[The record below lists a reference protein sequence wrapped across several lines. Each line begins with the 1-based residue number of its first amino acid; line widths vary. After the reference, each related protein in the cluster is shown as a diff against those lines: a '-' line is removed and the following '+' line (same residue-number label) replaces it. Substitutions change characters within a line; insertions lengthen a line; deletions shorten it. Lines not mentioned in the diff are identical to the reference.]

1 MPAKLEAHNAIW
13 PACKSRPAGRAWPGR
28 WPVVVA
34 ATAPHTCAP
43 SDPFHRWRLVGWLR
57 VQDLE
62 TRISRGP
69 TQALWQ
75 WQPGEDRR
83 ARNPPARLGSAR
95 RARVHPCVLPHASG
109 HSESLRIPR
118 AGSFSVGVRVKWPAE
133 WIMCPFICPW
143 SSKTTILIPRLA
155 YTPSAT
161 FVRVLHLHHVDV
173 PC

>member
-75 WQPGEDRR
+75 WQPGPRGGS
-83 ARNPPARLGSAR
+83 PCKKSPSSARLGAA
-95 RARVHPCVLPHASG
+95 RARASMC
-109 HSESLRIPR
+109 SPARQRPLRIAKNSSGR
-118 AGSFSVGVRVKWPAE
+118 QFLSRGARKMAGGVNNVSLYLP
-133 WIMCPFICPW
+133 
-143 SSKTTILIPRLA
+143 L
-155 YTPSAT
+155 
-161 FVRVLHLHHVDV
+161 V
-173 PC
+173 